1 MLLAFIYSIVLI
13 KTSLLGL
20 GLVSIVLSTIFI
32 LALHLNIPTLSTNA
46 KSEFIKSFKFVT
58 FSHLLGYLLLLGK
71 LLFIDGW
78 QDVPMFIASHLIMH
92 HIWSGLIAA
101 ILTLTTILK
110 YQTLIAKPKTP
121 ASIK

>member
-1 MLLAFIYSIVLI
+1 MLLAFIYAIVLI

-20 GLVSIVLSTIFI
+20 GIISILLSIAFI
-32 LALHLNIPTLSTNA
+32 VALRLNLPALPVNA
-46 KSEFIKSFKFVT
+46 KSKFIKSFKFVL
-58 FSHLLGYLLLLGK
+58 FAHLLGYLLLVSK
-71 LLFIDGW
+71 LLLIDGW

-110 YQTLIAKPKTP
+110 YQTFIAKPTAAKST
-121 ASIK
+121 

>member
-110 YQTLIAKPKTP
+110 YQTLIAKPTAAKST
-121 ASIK
+121 

>member
-20 GLVSIVLSTIFI
+20 GLVSIVLSTVFI

-110 YQTLIAKPKTP
+110 YQTLIAKSKATK
-121 ASIK
+121 ST

>member
-20 GLVSIVLSTIFI
+20 GLVSIVLSTVFI

-110 YQTLIAKPKTP
+110 YQTLIAKSTAAKST
-121 ASIK
+121 

>member
-110 YQTLIAKPKTP
+110 YQTLIAKSTAAKST
-121 ASIK
+121 

>member
-20 GLVSIVLSTIFI
+20 GLVSIVLSTVFI

-110 YQTLIAKPKTP
+110 YQTLIAKPTAAKST
-121 ASIK
+121 

>member
-1 MLLAFIYSIVLI
+1 MLLAFIYSMVLI

-20 GLVSIVLSTIFI
+20 GVVSIVLSTVFI
-32 LALHLNIPTLSTNA
+32 LALHLNIPALSANA
-46 KSEFIKSFKFVT
+46 KNQFVKSFKLVLFA
-58 FSHLLGYLLLLGK
+58 HLLGYLLLVSK
-71 LLFIDGW
+71 LLLIDGW

-110 YQTLIAKPKTP
+110 YQTFIAKPKT
-121 ASIK
+121 AKST

>member
-32 LALHLNIPTLSTNA
+32 LALHLNIPTLSANA
-46 KSEFIKSFKFVT
+46 KSEFTKSFRFVT
-58 FSHLLGYLLLLGK
+58 FSHLLGYLLLLSK

-101 ILTLTTILK
+101 ILTLTTLLK
-110 YQTLIAKPKTP
+110 YQTFIAKSKATK
-121 ASIK
+121 ST

>member
-20 GLVSIVLSTIFI
+20 GLVSIVLSTVFI

-101 ILTLTTILK
+101 ILTLTTLLK
-110 YQTLIAKPKTP
+110 YQTFIAKSKATK
-121 ASIK
+121 ST